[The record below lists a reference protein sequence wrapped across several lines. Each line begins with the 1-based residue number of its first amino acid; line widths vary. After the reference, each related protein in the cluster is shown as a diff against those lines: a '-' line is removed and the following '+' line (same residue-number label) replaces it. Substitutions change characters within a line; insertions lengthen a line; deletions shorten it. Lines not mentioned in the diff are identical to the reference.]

1 MGASGSAD
9 FLMESIA
16 VVGRISIVTALI
28 QWKTCSFA
36 QQGVLRLD
44 PVRP

>member
-1 MGASGSAD
+1 MGASGSAGL
-9 FLMESIA
+9 LMESIA
-16 VVGRISIVTALI
+16 VVFPISIVTALI